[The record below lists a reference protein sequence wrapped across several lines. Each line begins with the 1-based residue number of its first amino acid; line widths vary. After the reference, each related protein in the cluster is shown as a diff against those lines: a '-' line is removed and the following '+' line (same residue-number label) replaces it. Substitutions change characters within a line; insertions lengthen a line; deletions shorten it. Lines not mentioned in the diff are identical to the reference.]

1 MDDLIDIPI
10 LLAKFFVTLL
20 LLFAIYLF
28 LANTDGYILIARILG
43 LGFLLISS
51 SIILIRIFK
60 SFDFRTIGIAA
71 AAAVANIILFYSMI
85 DGNLCIIILRY
96 FSNQAGSVFLI
107 ANTLFWL
114 IFSISCL
121 YELTRPPEKKRSKFW
136 KTAGM
141 FGVLN
146 IILLIAFSLIRAFN
160 F

>member
-1 MDDLIDIPI
+1 M
-10 LLAKFFVTLL
+10 LLAKSFVTLL

-28 LANTDGYILIARILG
+28 LANTDSYLLIVRCLG

-51 SIILIRIFK
+51 SIILIRIYK
-60 SFDFRTIGIAA
+60 SLDIKTIGIAA
-71 AAAVANIILFYSMI
+71 AAAVANIIFFYSMT
-85 DGNLCIIILRY
+85 DGNLCIIILRN

-114 IFSISCL
+114 TFSISSL

-136 KTAGM
+136 KTAGI

-146 IILLIAFSLIRAFN
+146 ISLVFAFSLIREL
-160 F
+160 

>member
-1 MDDLIDIPI
+1 MDDLIDIPM

-28 LANTDGYILIARILG
+28 LANFEDYILIARILG
-43 LGFLLISS
+43 LGLLLISS
-51 SIILIRIFK
+51 SIILIRIYK
-60 SFDFRTIGIAA
+60 SLDIKTIGIAA
-71 AAAVANIILFYSMI
+71 TAAAANIILFYSMI
-85 DGNLCIIILRY
+85 SGNHIIILVR
-96 FSNQAGSVFLI
+96 FFTGQALSAALI
-107 ANTLFWL
+107 ANTIFWL
-114 IFSISCL
+114 IFSISSL

-146 IILLIAFSLIRAFN
+146 MSLVLVFSMIRTFN

>member
-1 MDDLIDIPI
+1 MDDIIDIPM
-10 LLAKFFVTLL
+10 LLAKSFVTLL

-28 LANTDGYILIARILG
+28 LANTDSYLLIVRCLG

-51 SIILIRIFK
+51 SIILIRIYK
-60 SFDFRTIGIAA
+60 SLDIKTIGIAA
-71 AAAVANIILFYSMI
+71 AAAVANIIFFYSMT
-85 DGNLCIIILRY
+85 DGNLCIIILRN

-114 IFSISCL
+114 TFSISSL

-136 KTAGM
+136 KTAGI

-146 IILLIAFSLIRAFN
+146 ISLVFAFSLIREL
-160 F
+160 